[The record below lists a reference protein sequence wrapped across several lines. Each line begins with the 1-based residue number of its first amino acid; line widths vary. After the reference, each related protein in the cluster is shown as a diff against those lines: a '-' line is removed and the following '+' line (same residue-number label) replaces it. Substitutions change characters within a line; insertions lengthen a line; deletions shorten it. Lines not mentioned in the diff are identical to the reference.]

1 MSLRLTPS
9 VQEFLKQ
16 AEEIAAEQLQK
27 KNSKM
32 DEMQTQLDSAL
43 SELQKYRS
51 GESTSRTIL

>member
-1 MSLRLTPS
+1 M
-9 VQEFLKQ
+9 QEFLKQ

-32 DEMQTQLDSAL
+32 NEMQTQLDSAL

-51 GESTSRTIL
+51 GESNKHFVRH